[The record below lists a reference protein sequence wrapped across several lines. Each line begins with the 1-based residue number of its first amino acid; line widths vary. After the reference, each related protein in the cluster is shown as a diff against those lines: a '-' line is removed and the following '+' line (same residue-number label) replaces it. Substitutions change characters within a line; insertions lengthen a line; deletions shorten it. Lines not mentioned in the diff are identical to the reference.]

1 MKLKFKIQPYQ
12 TNAVNDVVDCFA
24 GQPISSG
31 LTYRIDP
38 GVIKKN
44 QQIRPEAEYEGF
56 KNADILLTEAQ
67 ILENIQKIQRR
78 ENLSPSLS
86 LTDFTTF
93 DNKGARVPV
102 KATYK
107 KDALA
112 ATRVHLD
119 IEMETGTGKTY
130 CYIKSIF
137 EMNKRYGWSKFII
150 MVPSIAIREGVYK
163 SLQITAD
170 HFTES
175 YGKKARFF
183 IYNSKRLHE
192 LESFSSDAGINVMV
206 MNIQAF
212 AARGADNR
220 RIYEELDDFQSRRPI
235 DVIASNRP
243 ILILDEPQKMEGAAT
258 MEALPK
264 FKPLFILRYSATH
277 RTRHNRVH
285 RLDALDAYNQKLVK
299 KIAVR
304 GIQTRGLAGTNAYL
318 YLEGIDISKKAPVAR
333 IELEVKLKSGE
344 IKRQLRRLEFRDDL
358 FVESGDLDQY
368 NGFTISQID
377 AVNDTVEF
385 TNGVVL
391 QAGEANGDVSE
402 RDIRR
407 IQIRE
412 TIKAHLD
419 KEKQLFSQ
427 GIKVLSLFF
436 IDEVVKYRDYDQA
449 DTNGEYARVFEEE
462 YELLKAEY
470 LSDLAIDNEA
480 YRKYLAG
487 IDSAKT
493 HNGYFSIDKK
503 TNRLKDPVVGA
514 RAVDSDDVDAY
525 DLILK
530 DKERLLSFAEPTR
543 FIFSHSALREGWD
556 NPNVFVMCM
565 LKHSDNAISRRQ
577 EVGRG
582 LRLSVDQH
590 GDRMD
595 LPAVVHD
602 INVLTVVASES
613 YKEFVAGLQKEIAET
628 LSSRPRQATE
638 DYFMGKTLTT
648 AQGPVEVTAA
658 MAKQIYRYLVKND
671 YTDDDDQIADVYH
684 AAKSAGTLAELP
696 EDLGPH
702 ADQIFQL
709 IDGVFSDSQLPD
721 IGDGRKPKTN
731 PLNANFEKKEFQ
743 ELWKRI
749 NRKAVYRVE
758 FDSTELIRK
767 CVSALDSQ
775 LRVTPLQYTVQVG
788 VQNDGLTDD
797 QLRGGDGFTVTSTTT
812 QRGGSIQ
819 SMVKYDLV
827 GKLAENSQLTRDT
840 AATILGQIEA
850 VVFGQFKS
858 NPEHFISE
866 ASRIIAE
873 QKASMVIERLA
884 YDEVDERY
892 DVDIFTANQTG
903 QDFSRATAKLK
914 NHVYDYAITDSDVER
929 EFVKGLDTSSEVVV
943 YAKLP
948 RGFLIPT
955 PVGDYNPDWAISFKA
970 GSVRHI
976 YFVAETKGTMS
987 TMKLREIEKTKI
999 ECARKFFNEI
1009 NSQATQERVR
1019 YDVVTDY
1026 AKLLDIVSHTT
1037 I

>member
-1 MKLKFKIQPYQ
+1 MKLKFKVQPYQ

-24 GQPISSG
+24 GQPMTAG

-38 GVIKKN
+38 GRKA
-44 QQIRPEAEYEGF
+44 QASAFEEGF
-56 KNADILLTEAQ
+56 KNADLALTDVQ
-67 ILENIQKIQRR
+67 ILENIQKVQRR
-78 ENLSPSLS
+78 QNLPVSQS

-93 DNKGARVPV
+93 NARGERVPV
-102 KATYK
+102 AATYK
-107 KDALA
+107 RDALA

-119 IEMETGTGKTY
+119 VEMETGTGKTY
-130 CYIKSIF
+130 CYIKTIF

-206 MNIQAF
+206 INIQAF
-212 AARGADNR
+212 NARGADNR
-220 RIYEELDDFQSRRPI
+220 RIYEELDDFQSRKPI

-264 FKPLFILRYSATH
+264 FKPLFIMRYSATH
-277 RTRHNRVH
+277 RTQHNRVH

-318 YLEGIDISKKAPVAR
+318 YLEGIEISKKAPVAR
-333 IELEVKLKSGE
+333 IEMEVKLASGE
-344 IKRQLRRLEFRDDL
+344 IKRQLKRLEFRDDL
-358 FVESGDLDQY
+358 FVKSGELDQY
-368 NGFTISQID
+368 RGFTISQID

-385 TNGVVL
+385 TNGEVL
-391 QAGEANGDVSE
+391 RAGEANGDVSE

-419 KEKQLFSQ
+419 KEKQLFAQ

-436 IDEVVKYRDYDQA
+436 IDEVVKYRDYDEA
-449 DTNGEYARVFEEE
+449 DEKGEYARVFEEE

-470 LSDLAIDNEA
+470 LSELAIDNEA
-480 YRKYLAG
+480 YRKYLAD
-487 IDSAKT
+487 IDPAKT

-503 TNRLKDPVVGA
+503 TNRLKDPAVGA
-514 RAVDSDDVDAY
+514 RSVDSDDVDAY

-530 DKERLLSFAEPTR
+530 DKERLLSLAEPTR

-565 LKHSDNAISRRQ
+565 LKHSDNTISRRQ

-595 LPAVVHD
+595 HPAVVHD

-613 YKEFVAGLQKEIAET
+613 YKDFVAGLQKEIAET
-628 LSSRPRQATE
+628 LLSRPRQATE
-638 DYFMGKTLTT
+638 DYFTGKTLATEH
-648 AQGPVEVTAA
+648 GPVEVTAA
-658 MAKQIYRYLVKND
+658 MAKQIYLYLVKND
-671 YTDDDDQIADVYH
+671 YSDDAEQIADAYH
-684 AAKSAGTLAELP
+684 EAKAAGKLADLP
-696 EDLGPH
+696 EELKPH
-702 ADQIFQL
+702 AEQIFQL
-709 IDGVFSDSQLPD
+709 IDSVFSDAQLPKVD
-721 IGDGRKPKTN
+721 DGRKPKTN

-743 ELWKRI
+743 ELWARI

-758 FDSTELIRK
+758 FDSEELIRK
-767 CVSALDSQ
+767 CISGLDSQ

-788 VQNDGLTDD
+788 VQNDGLTDG
-797 QLRGGDGFTVTSTTT
+797 QLRSGDGFSVTNTTT
-812 QRGGSIQ
+812 ERGDSIH
-819 SMVKYDLV
+819 SLVKYDLV
-827 GKLAENSQLTRDT
+827 GKIAENAQLTRDT
-840 AATILGQIEA
+840 TASILGQITPA
-850 VVFGQFKS
+850 VFEQFTR

-873 QKASMVIERLA
+873 QKATMVIERLA

-903 QDFSRATAKLK
+903 QDFSRATKQLK

-929 EFVKGLDTSSEVVV
+929 DFVKELDTSSEVVV

-987 TMKLREIEKTKI
+987 SMKLREIEKTKI
-999 ECARKFFNEI
+999 ECARKFFDEI
-1009 NSQATQERVR
+1009 SKRITADRVK

-1026 AKLLDIVSHTT
+1026 GKLMDLVGRAA
-1037 I
+1037 